1 MCNRATA
8 GGHGDGLRSRTCDWR
23 PRITPAR
30 VMGAPGTRTCR
41 RDFSVWWGRQQVGT
55 MINRFPAP
63 WRIVEIPNGFA
74 IDEAR
79 QLAVDFARLPEL
91 LKRTSGKATPQRETP
106 SRTRAQTPD
115 RRQTPRQPERLPED
129 QAWREKSVNQLGA
142 KGAQT
147 VVLTIG
153 ED

>member
-74 IDEAR
+74 VDDATGQQLGVFYGRADPNPAGHTGFLTIDEAR

-115 RRQTPRQPERLPED
+115 RRQTPRQPE
-129 QAWREKSVNQLGA
+129 
-142 KGAQT
+142 
-147 VVLTIG
+147 
-153 ED
+153 